1 MKRSNQFERT
11 TRDIVNAF
19 LDLLGEKS
27 FEKIIVQDIVDA
39 AMINRS
45 TFYQHF
51 ADKYAILEYLQQKY
65 IAEFR
70 IIITQ
75 VRDQKDRS
83 IPQIDLLMND
93 FFLKN
98 SRQLRLLLN
107 IRTEH
112 VDFQAGFKDL
122 LCHLLED
129 TVAGLSGLERNM
141 FAGMFMEFFT
151 YWLSCDDHP
160 SDFTTAFY
168 NSCLD
173 LTMAC
178 FQLEGKPQAK
188 QELLEL
194 IGKYETDGD

>member
-1 MKRSNQFERT
+1 MKRSNQFDRT

-19 LDLLGEKS
+19 LDLLEEKS

-65 IAEFR
+65 ITEFKT
-70 IIITQ
+70 ILTQ
-75 VRDQKDRS
+75 VRNQKDRS
-83 IPQIDLLMND
+83 FSRIDLLIND

-98 SRQLRLLLN
+98 SRQLKLLLK

-112 VDFQAGFKDL
+112 VDFQAEFKEL
-122 LCHLLED
+122 FCQLLED
-129 TVAGLSGLERNM
+129 TIVGLSVLERNM
-141 FAGMFMEFFT
+141 IAGMFMEFFT

-160 SDFTTAFY
+160 TDFARAFY
-168 NSCLD
+168 TSCLN

-188 QELLEL
+188 QDFLDL
-194 IGKYETDGD
+194 IGKYETARD